1 MAKLT
6 KSDVKHVAGLANFRF
21 SEKEILRLKKELS
34 ETLEFVKTLNEV
46 RTKRVEPTSNVAGL
60 QNVTK
65 EDYPHPSLA
74 QEQALV
80 NAPPCHN
87 NFFKTKP
94 IF

>member
-1 MAKLT
+1 MAELT
-6 KSDVKHVAGLANFRF
+6 KSDVKHVASLADFRF

-46 RTKRVEPTSNVAGL
+46 RTEKVVPTSHVTGL

-65 EDYPHPSLA
+65 EDYPHPSLT
-74 QEQALV
+74 QEQVLM
-80 NAPPCHN
+80 NAPSCHN
-87 NFFKTKP
+87 NFFKTKS